1 MKKFVT
7 AFFIFS
13 MFTTTNVF
21 ASANVSASADTYT
34 VKKGDVLWK
43 IAQNFNVQTIELIKA
58 NPKLT
63 NPDILYPGLTIII
76 PSKNDSKPNDTIQ
89 KPSNNE
95 LNEFSGQVSAFEK
108 EVVEL
113 VNKQRQANGLSPLKL
128 NTELSNVARMKSQDM
143 KDKNYFS
150 HTSPTYGSPF
160 DMMKKFNISYKSA
173 GENIAKGQ
181 KTPQAVVNAWMNSEG
196 HRKNILSKSFTEIG
210 VGYIQEN
217 NTTYWTQMFITK

>member
-7 AFFIFS
+7 AFCIFS

-21 ASANVSASADTYT
+21 ASANASADTYT

-43 IAQNFNVQTIELIKA
+43 IAKNFNVQTTELIKA

-95 LNEFSGQVSAFEK
+95 SNEFSGQVSAFEK

-210 VGYIQEN
+210 VGYIQGN